1 MSQSKTSRSKA
12 VKALKKCNGDIVNAI
27 MVRYSLFNPIK
38 ISFFSLVVGIDC
50 LRIILNKINYSL
62 NSKQKTR
69 RRSSICHS
77 INDNIQH
84 FFSCFFF
91 FFQKTLPSG
100 FLFFI
105 FTIKKEK
112 KKKSDR
118 SGTNK

>member
-91 FFQKTLPSG
+91 LLSKDIAFGFFVFHFYNKKR
-100 FLFFI
+100 
-105 FTIKKEK
+105 KKEK
-112 KKKSDR
+112 IR
-118 SGTNK
+118 PEWNK